1 MSIAEIVRQRDIKQV
16 LHFTTNGGLVGIL
29 DSGFLKSRTRLEADQ
44 RLEFIFSPNAAFR
57 KDRAWLD
64 YVNLSLTRINSQFFG
79 VSKNRWH
86 RDRDIWWCVLAFDP
100 IILSHEG
107 VHFTTTNNFYSGVRR
122 AAGPEGLDAMFGPKI
137 FQYRDRKGDHIVLRT
152 AGMSPALPT
161 CMQAEVLYPRQVST
175 DFLHQVY
182 VATEEDADEVHGQL
196 EALRHRQLGITV
208 APDVFAI

>member
-1 MSIAEIVRQRDIKQV
+1 MSIIDIVRQRDIKQV
-16 LHFTTNGGLVGIL
+16 LHFTTNRGLVGIL
-29 DSGFLKSRTRLEADQ
+29 DSGFLKSRKRLEKDQ

-64 YVNLSLTRINSQFFG
+64 YVNLSLTRINSQFFD

-86 RDRDIWWCVLAFDP
+86 RYRDIWWCVLSYDP
-100 IILSHEG
+100 VILTHEG
-107 VHFTTTNNFYSGVRR
+107 LYFTTTNNFYSGVRR
-122 AAGPEGLDAMFGPKI
+122 ATGPDGLEVMFGPKI
-137 FQYRDRKGDHIVLRT
+137 FQYRDRKGDHIALRND
-152 AGMSPALPT
+152 AMSQALPT

-175 DFLHQVY
+175 DFLQQIY

-196 EALRHRQLGITV
+196 EALRHRQLRITV